1 MNHWLL
7 LLGMRIKYRSKN
19 ELFLEKDLVSQ
30 EPIGQFKAWFEEAKD
45 VAGILE
51 PNAMC
56 LATASK

>member
-1 MNHWLL
+1 
-7 LLGMRIKYRSKN
+7 MRIKYRSKN